1 MKLFT
6 ITLSAAAL
14 MFTFNTQ
21 AHANHTLK
29 AADAS
34 ISTEVCMAVAS
45 NKPLRLYKTLKE
57 NRLSLQK
64 VTKNIRCND
73 LTLHE
78 FATKH
83 SAERIASNLQRY
95 QKEYTLYSAIENVK

>member
-1 MKLFT
+1 MKLLT

-14 MFTFNTQ
+14 MLTFNTE

-34 ISTEVCMAVAS
+34 ISTELCMAVAS
-45 NKPLRLYKTLKE
+45 NKPLSLHRVLKE
-57 NRLSLQK
+57 NRLSLKK
-64 VTKNIRCND
+64 VAKNIRCNG

-83 SAERIASNLQRY
+83 SAIRIANNLQRY

>member
-14 MFTFNTQ
+14 MLTFNTE
-21 AHANHTLK
+21 AHENHKLK
-29 AADAS
+29 AADTS

-45 NKPLRLYKTLKE
+45 NKPLSLHRTLRE
-57 NRLSLQK
+57 NRLSLSK
-64 VTKNIRCND
+64 VTKNIRCNG

-83 SAERIASNLQRY
+83 SSVRIANNLKRY